1 MLYYF
6 ENSEKAKGGQLN
18 LLHEQIFTTMLQ
30 HQFLPLA
37 SLERNEG
44 QIEGLPTNPRQW
56 TKAEISNLKKSIKE
70 TPELLEARGLI
81 VYPFNNK
88 YIILGGNMRYTALK
102 ELGVDQAPCVIL
114 PENLPLPKLKEI
126 VIKDNGSFGEWDF
139 DLLGNEWDDLPLT
152 DWGVPAWGTE
162 EKKEEPE
169 AQEDDFDEN
178 EVEIP
183 SRVCRGDIWQLG
195 NHRLMCGDSTS
206 AKDVAELMGGDK
218 ADMVFTDPPYNV
230 AFNGRSGKF
239 DVIENDNLPKEVFK
253 SFIKKVCERIEEL
266 SPSQLY
272 VWCNW
277 KFYGLLQDI
286 FDYNACIVW
295 AKNNFGLGKGY
306 RHQHEFCL
314 FRGSV
319 DEEIKNETDLWIVA
333 KDAFY
338 VHPTQKPI
346 ALAVRAMQNHKNCS
360 NVVDLFGGSGS
371 TLMAAEQLNRKAYL
385 MELDPHYCDVIIARW
400 ETATNNQAV
409 KIK

>member
-1 MLYYF
+1 
-6 ENSEKAKGGQLN
+6 
-18 LLHEQIFTTMLQ
+18 MLQ

-152 DWGVPAWGTE
+152 DWGVPAWETE

-169 AQEDDFDEN
+169 AQEDDFNEN

-206 AKDVAELMGGDK
+206 IKDVTELTQGD
-218 ADMVFTDPPYNV
+218 DIDLCLTDPPYG
-230 AFNGRSGKF
+230 NGSSGKYGRGQLGVRTILGDSDISVF
-239 DVIENDNLPKEVFK
+239 DKFVQINPCKNIVYFLQWRTLAESFESISKRQMKINTVAVWDKKNAGLNGAGGISEQWEAIVFAGDIQYAK
-253 SFIKKVCERIEEL
+253 FGGNVFSISREHLNRKD
-266 SPSQLY
+266 SP
-272 VWCNW
+272 
-277 KFYGLLQDI
+277 
-286 FDYNACIVW
+286 
-295 AKNNFGLGKGY
+295 
-306 RHQHEFCL
+306 
-314 FRGSV
+314 
-319 DEEIKNETDLWIVA
+319 
-333 KDAFY
+333 
-338 VHPTQKPI
+338 HPHQKPI
-346 ALAVRAMQNHKNCS
+346 KLITEIFNFITNSKTVL
-360 NVVDLFGGSGS
+360 DGFGGSGS
-371 TLMAAEQLNRKAYL
+371 ILITCEQTQRKCYC
-385 MELDPHYCDVIIARW
+385 MEYDAHYCDVIITRW
-400 ETATNNQAV
+400 ETLTGQKAI